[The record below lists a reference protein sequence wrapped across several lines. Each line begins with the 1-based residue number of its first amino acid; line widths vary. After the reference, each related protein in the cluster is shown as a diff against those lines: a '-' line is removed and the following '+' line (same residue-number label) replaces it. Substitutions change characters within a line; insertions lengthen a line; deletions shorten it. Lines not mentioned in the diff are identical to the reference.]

1 MAANIVKAVT
11 ATATAENMFT
21 DWVSP
26 TSQIPRSDKGHGR
39 LNLSVSGTF
48 VATVTLQR
56 RFADDSV
63 AKAVETYTAATEQT
77 VVDYEPGVEYRV
89 GVATGNF
96 TSGSVSLR
104 LSKQGVS

>member
-1 MAANIVKAVT
+1 MASNIVKAVT
-11 ATATAENMFT
+11 ATATAENTFT
-21 DWVSP
+21 DWISP
-26 TSQIPRSDKGHGR
+26 TNQIPRSDKGHGR
-39 LNLSVSGTF
+39 LNMSISGTF

-56 RFADDSV
+56 RFADDQTP
-63 AKAVETYTAATEQT
+63 KAVNTYTATAEQS

-89 GVATGNF
+89 GVATGGY